1 MKVVASGGMWA
12 HLSDYWALFLFCF
25 VGGYIDAAGWL
36 GLFGLFTGSI
46 TGNLVAAGAA
56 VVFRAGVI
64 PRLIISGVYVGGA
77 ALGGLLWSLL
87 TRCSSLPPRRAML
100 GLLCLELAS
109 LGALWVSGALL
120 LPTLVS
126 LDSPNVSFVGSMA
139 ALAMG
144 VQAIAV
150 KEGMP
155 GSPST
160 NVMTTT
166 LSNCGSLL
174 GAALVAAVEDRA
186 AARTKAAAL
195 AKTFMPIC
203 AFVCGVCLGAALQ
216 YYIDFH
222 STCVPVAIVL
232 LLAVELA
239 LPLQEPPALLLVEGA
254 AVAGV

>member
-1 MKVVASGGMWA
+1 MKVVAGSGMWA

-56 VVFRAGVI
+56 VVYTVGVI
-64 PRLIISGVYVGGA
+64 PRVIVSGVYVGGA

-87 TRCSSLPPRRAML
+87 TRRFSLPPRRAML
-100 GLLCLELAS
+100 WLLCLELAS
-109 LGALWVSGALL
+109 LGTLWVSGALL

-126 LDSPNVSFVGSMA
+126 INSPNVSFVGSMA

-166 LSNCGSLL
+166 LSNCGSLI

-186 AARTKAAAL
+186 AARTKVAAL
-195 AKTFMPIC
+195 AKTFMPVF

-216 YYIDFH
+216 YYINFN

-232 LLAVELA
+232 LLIMELAMPLNGELA
-239 LPLQEPPALLLVEGA
+239 LPLEGA
-254 AVAGV
+254 AVTGV